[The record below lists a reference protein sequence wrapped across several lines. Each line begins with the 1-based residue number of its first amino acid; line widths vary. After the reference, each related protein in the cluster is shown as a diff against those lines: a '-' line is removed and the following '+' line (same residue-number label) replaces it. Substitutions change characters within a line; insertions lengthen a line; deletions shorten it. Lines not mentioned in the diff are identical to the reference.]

1 MKGNDFLKQLTIL
14 VDMDDTLEDLC
25 TPWVQYLNEKY
36 GTVVTTD
43 DIKDWHI
50 AKVFPT
56 LTREQ
61 VFEPL
66 ATEEFWERV
75 KPLSKAYEN
84 ICKLKYDGHRIFIVT
99 ASDPIISIPMK
110 LEKVLF
116 RYFPFF
122 SCNDVIIT
130 TQKQMI
136 RGDILVD
143 DASHN
148 LENGNYK
155 RILMNAPHNRFF
167 NEKSIGAARACD
179 WDTVY
184 RLISE
189 YACEKYQNPMLL
201 CSCS

>member
-36 GTVVTTD
+36 GTAVTTD

-56 LTREQ
+56 LTREL

-66 ATEEFWERV
+66 ATDGFWERV
-75 KPLSKAYEN
+75 KPLPKAYEN

-99 ASDPIISIPMK
+99 ASDSIISVLME

-116 RYFPFF
+116 RYFSFF

-130 TQKQMI
+130 TQKQLI
-136 RGDILVD
+136 RGDVLVD
-143 DASHN
+143 DAPHN

-155 RILMNAPHNRFF
+155 RMLMNAPHNRFF
-167 NEKSIGAARACD
+167 DEKSIGAVRACD

-189 YACEKYQNPMLL
+189 YACKKEDYYG
-201 CSCS
+201 

>member
-1 MKGNDFLKQLTIL
+1 MKGNDFLRQLTIL

-66 ATEEFWERV
+66 ATEKFWERV
-75 KPLSKAYEN
+75 KPLPKAYEN

-130 TQKQMI
+130 AQKQMI

-167 NEKSIGAARACD
+167 NEKSIGAARDCD

>member
-1 MKGNDFLKQLTIL
+1 MKQLTIL

-36 GTVVTTD
+36 GTAVTTE
-43 DIKDWHI
+43 DIKDWAI

-66 ATEEFWERV
+66 AKEEFWERV
-75 KPLSKAYEN
+75 KPLPKAYEN
-84 ICKLKYDGHRIFIVT
+84 ICKLKYDGHRVFIVT
-99 ASDPIISIPMK
+99 ASDPIISVPMK

-122 SCNDVIIT
+122 TYNDVIIT
-130 TQKQMI
+130 TQKQLI
-136 RGDILVD
+136 CGDVLVD
-143 DASHN
+143 DAPHN
-148 LENGNYK
+148 LENGNYM

-167 NEKSIGAARACD
+167 DEKSIGAVRTCD
-179 WDTVY
+179 WNTVY

-189 YACEKYQNPMLL
+189 YACEKEEYNG
-201 CSCS
+201 

>member
-66 ATEEFWERV
+66 ATEKFWERV
-75 KPLSKAYEN
+75 KPLPKAYED
-84 ICKLKYDGHRIFIVT
+84 ICKLKYDGHRIFMVT
-99 ASDPIISIPMK
+99 ASDPIISVPMK

-136 RGDILVD
+136 RGDVLVD
-143 DASHN
+143 DAPHN

-167 NEKSIGAARACD
+167 YEKSIGAARACD
-179 WDTVY
+179 WNTVY
-184 RLISE
+184 RLISK

>member
-14 VDMDDTLEDLC
+14 VDIDDTLEDLC

-36 GTVVTTD
+36 GTAVTTD

-66 ATEEFWERV
+66 AKEEFWERV
-75 KPLSKAYEN
+75 KPLPEAYKN
-84 ICKLKYDGHRIFIVT
+84 IRKLKYDGHRIFIVT
-99 ASDPIISIPMK
+99 ASDPIISVPMK

-122 SCNDVIIT
+122 SCNDVIIA

-184 RLISE
+184 RLISK

>member
-1 MKGNDFLKQLTIL
+1 M
-14 VDMDDTLEDLC
+14 
-25 TPWVQYLNEKY
+25 
-36 GTVVTTD
+36 
-43 DIKDWHI
+43 
-50 AKVFPT
+50 
-56 LTREQ
+56 
-61 VFEPL
+61 
-66 ATEEFWERV
+66 ATEGFWERV
-75 KPLSKAYEN
+75 KPLPKAYEN

-136 RGDILVD
+136 RGDVLVD
-143 DASHN
+143 DAPHN

-167 NEKSIGAARACD
+167 YEKSIGAARACD

-184 RLISE
+184 RLISK
-189 YACEKYQNPMLL
+189 YACEKYQKPMLL

>member
-1 MKGNDFLKQLTIL
+1 MKGNDFLRQLTIL

-36 GTVVTTD
+36 GTAVTTD

-50 AKVFPT
+50 AKVFPS

-66 ATEEFWERV
+66 ATEGFWERV
-75 KPLSKAYEN
+75 KPLPESYEN

-99 ASDPIISIPMK
+99 ASDPIISVPMK

-116 RYFPFF
+116 RYFPIF
-122 SCNDVIIT
+122 SYNDVIIT
-130 TQKQMI
+130 TQKQLI
-136 RGDILVD
+136 RGDVLVD
-143 DASHN
+143 DAPHN

-167 NEKSIGAARACD
+167 DEKA
-179 WDTVY
+179 
-184 RLISE
+184 SE
-189 YACEKYQNPMLL
+189 QRGSVTGILCIDSLVNTRVKSTHVKY
-201 CSCS
+201 

>member
-1 MKGNDFLKQLTIL
+1 MKQLTIL

-36 GTVVTTD
+36 GTAVTTE
-43 DIKDWHI
+43 DIKDWAI

-66 ATEEFWERV
+66 AKEEFWERV
-75 KPLSKAYEN
+75 KPLPEAYKN
-84 ICKLKYDGHRIFIVT
+84 IRKLKYDGHRIFIVT
-99 ASDPIISIPMK
+99 ASDPIISVPMK

-122 SCNDVIIT
+122 TYNDVIIT
-130 TQKQMI
+130 TQKQLI
-136 RGDILVD
+136 CGDVLVD
-143 DASHN
+143 DAPHN
-148 LENGNYK
+148 LENGNYM

-167 NEKSIGAARACD
+167 DEKSIGAVRACD
-179 WDTVY
+179 WNTVY

-189 YACEKYQNPMLL
+189 YARKKEEYNG
-201 CSCS
+201 

>member
-1 MKGNDFLKQLTIL
+1 MKGNDFLRQLTIL

-25 TPWVQYLNEKY
+25 TPWVQYLNEKH
-36 GTVVTTD
+36 GTAVTTE
-43 DIKDWHI
+43 DIKDWAI

-66 ATEEFWERV
+66 ATEKFWERV
-75 KPLSKAYEN
+75 KPLPKAYEN

-99 ASDPIISIPMK
+99 ASDPIISVPMK

-122 SCNDVIIT
+122 TYNDVIIT
-130 TQKQMI
+130 TQKQLI
-136 RGDILVD
+136 CGDVLVD
-143 DASHN
+143 DAPHN
-148 LENGNYK
+148 LENGNYM

-167 NEKSIGAARACD
+167 DEKSIGAVRTCD
-179 WDTVY
+179 WNTVY

-189 YACEKYQNPMLL
+189 YACEKEEYNG
-201 CSCS
+201 

>member
-36 GTVVTTD
+36 GTAVTTD

-66 ATEEFWERV
+66 ATEGFWERV
-75 KPLSKAYEN
+75 KPLPKAYEN

-99 ASDPIISIPMK
+99 ASDPIISVPMK

-130 TQKQMI
+130 AQKQTI

-143 DASHN
+143 DAPHN

-167 NEKSIGAARACD
+167 DEKSIGAARVCD

-184 RLISE
+184 RLISK

>member
-36 GTVVTTD
+36 GTAVTTD

-66 ATEEFWERV
+66 ATEKFWERV
-75 KPLSKAYEN
+75 KPLPKAYKN

-130 TQKQMI
+130 AQKQMI
-136 RGDILVD
+136 RGDVLVD

-167 NEKSIGAARACD
+167 NEKSIGAARDCD